1 MGKKETPEFVE
12 SYKWDRKLNRYV
24 LVSRVPYEEYL
35 VQKQA
40 WQEKARQTRERR
52 KKIRGIIRENK
63 LFSLELALNYVLS
76 GGESTAVFVENMEK
90 DKAYWEQEIMIAR
103 RKEQDGDG

>member
-1 MGKKETPEFVE
+1 MNKKETPEFVVT
-12 SYKWDRKLNRYV
+12 YKWNRKLNDYV
-24 LVSRVPYEEYL
+24 LVSRVPYQEYL

-40 WQEKARQTRERR
+40 WQDKAKQTKERR
-52 KKIRGIIRENK
+52 KKIRKIIRENK

-90 DKAYWEQEIMIAR
+90 DKAYWEQEIMLA
-103 RKEQDGDG
+103 RKEEQNGNG